1 MRKDVLYMTRRRKR
15 KIMSTLSRAVLLGLF
30 VVVVLLIIGSKTTSK
45 ASGYMNWIVS
55 SGETVWSISKE
66 ITPED
71 RDLRY
76 TIREIEEVNDLQNC
90 TIRVGQ
96 VLTVPVYE

>member
-1 MRKDVLYMTRRRKR
+1 MRRRRKR
-15 KIMSTLSRAVLLGLF
+15 RAMRTLSRAILLGLF
-30 VVVVLLIIGSKTTSK
+30 VVVVLLIIGSKTDTK

-71 RDLRY
+71 RDLRH
-76 TIREIEEVNDLQNC
+76 TMDEIEIVNGLKNC

-96 VLTVPVYE
+96 VLKVPVYEEK

>member
-1 MRKDVLYMTRRRKR
+1 MTRRRKR
-15 KIMSTLSRAVLLGLF
+15 KFMRTLSRAILLGLF
-30 VVVVLLIIGSKTTSK
+30 VVVVLLIIGSKTDTK

-96 VLTVPVYE
+96 VLTVPVYEEK

>member
-1 MRKDVLYMTRRRKR
+1 MKALRKFFLIVAFIL
-15 KIMSTLSRAVLLGLF
+15 
-30 VVVVLLIIGSKTTSK
+30 VVMLILGSKNSGK
-45 ASGYMNWIVS
+45 ATEYITY
-55 SGETVWSISKE
+55 TVQPGDTLWSISKE

-96 VLTVPVYE
+96 VLTVPVYEEK